1 MAYTNNYSYM
11 YGFSLLDDLHNFFPE
26 ILYDEAMFP
35 DPRFRWFRY
44 RTSMLFPSIFTR
56 QVNMYQIYYA
66 AQRHS
71 MFNEWVASQT
81 AGVGMS
87 APTPAPSVAPAAP
100 APTPSVAPAV
110 APAPS
115 VAPAVAPAPSVAPA
129 APAPSVTPAAP
140 APAVATL
147 RPVSTTRYTIPIRTY
162 SQVAAT
168 SSSPSQSEQS
178 EQAIEESRVQNAANI
193 IRQLVE
199 DINQSSNPI
208 LLGQT
213 RHVTSTPSVVTTP
226 IRTTTTTTTVPPA
239 APQRRIPLSRT
250 IPVNSDVDILTA
262 LFTLPS
268 INPLDTSSF
277 VTNDLISLLTNGL
290 NFQDVLVVP
299 TAEEIAAGS
308 RIIEHDRI
316 PADEN
321 CAICQEHTIPGQQQ
335 AQWRRLHCTHQF
347 HNSCITPWFQR
358 DVHCPVCRAD
368 IRELTHDD
376 EEEDDDAQSELTEDA
391 TPSPDSPRREA
402 IQRDR

>member
-1 MAYTNNYSYM
+1 V
-11 YGFSLLDDLHNFFPE
+11 P
-26 ILYDEAMFP
+26 
-35 DPRFRWFRY
+35 
-44 RTSMLFPSIFTR
+44 
-56 QVNMYQIYYA
+56 
-66 AQRHS
+66 
-71 MFNEWVASQT
+71 
-81 AGVGMS
+81 
-87 APTPAPSVAPAAP
+87 
-100 APTPSVAPAV
+100 
-110 APAPS
+110 
-115 VAPAVAPAPSVAPA
+115 
-129 APAPSVTPAAP
+129 AP

-168 SSSPSQSEQS
+168 SSPSQSEQS
-178 EQAIEESRVQNAANI
+178 EQVIEESRVQNAANI
-193 IRQLVE
+193 IRQLVG
-199 DINQSSNPI
+199 DINTSSNPI

-213 RHVTSTPSVVTTP
+213 RHVASTPSVVTTP
-226 IRTTTTTTTVPPA
+226 IRTTTTTTVPPA

-290 NFQDVLVVP
+290 NFQDVLVIP

-308 RIIEHDRI
+308 RIIEHDQI
-316 PADEN
+316 PTDEN

-335 AQWRRLHCTHQF
+335 APWRRLHCTHQF

-368 IRELTHDD
+368 IREPAH
-376 EEEDDDAQSELTEDA
+376 EEDDDAQSELTEDA
-391 TPSPDSPRREA
+391 TPSPDSPRRES
-402 IQRDR
+402 IERNQHNR